1 MNLAKEVLMP
11 KLGLTMEKGE
21 ITEWYVEEG
30 EEVTKGEPLFELM
43 TDKITNIVEAP
54 ASGTLLKVLFEAG
67 EEVPVGQVLAF
78 IGEEGEEIDS
88 LEKEAEIPEEE
99 NQKLIETKKQ
109 AKKEEKEETGKLLIS
124 PRAKRKAETAGID
137 PNIIEG
143 SGPRGRITEED
154 VQKFIQAKEP
164 SPTAPSTEKT
174 LKKTVPLN
182 QLREVIASRMVES
195 FTKIPHFSLEVEL
208 DASNI
213 LKARETKK
221 GEDQKLSINAFLMK
235 ASALALKNHPRVNA
249 SFLEGKIHEWEEIN
263 IGLAVAL
270 EDGLIVPVVKKA
282 DSKSIS
288 QLDAEIADL
297 VQKARAGQLE
307 SGDISGGTF
316 TISNLGGFGIDSFK
330 AIINPP
336 EAAILAVGQIRE
348 TAVVS
353 EGIIKPAPILKLTLS
368 ADHRI
373 LDGAAGAR
381 FLVELKE
388 NLLAIESF

>member
-1 MNLAKEVLMP
+1 MAKEVLMP

-249 SFLEGKIHEWEEIN
+249 SFLEGKIQEWEEIN

-307 SGDISGGTF
+307 SEDISGGTF

>member
-1 MNLAKEVLMP
+1 LAKEVLMP

-109 AKKEEKEETGKLLIS
+109 AKKEEKGKLLIS